1 MSEKPKVSSKYV
13 MVESCPSMDENEI
26 DLLELIRSL
35 LAAWQTIA
43 LATHPEPHAELAFQ
57 AIKAD

>member
-1 MSEKPKVSSKYV
+1 MSWSSQV
-13 MVESCPSMDENEI
+13 LSVEEDEI